1 MRWCAENSNGHR
13 WGKGNLPLAIESGG
27 NWGAADQFCGD
38 GPYNF
43 FHHHLNGLQT
53 AK

>member
-1 MRWCAENSNGHR
+1 MLKIAMITDGE
-13 WGKGNLPLAIESGG
+13 KATFLLAIESGG
-27 NWGAADQFCGD
+27 NWGAADQLCGD